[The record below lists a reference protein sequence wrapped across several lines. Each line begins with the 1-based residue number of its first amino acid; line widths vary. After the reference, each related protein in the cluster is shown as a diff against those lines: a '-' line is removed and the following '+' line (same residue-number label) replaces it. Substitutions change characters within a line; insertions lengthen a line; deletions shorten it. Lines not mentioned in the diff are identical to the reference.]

1 MARLSLVSGF
11 FTKLCMRSVWKFSL
25 GRPHLYQL
33 VPSTKLSMY
42 QLFRVI
48 SMAKIKDENTPEDD
62 PRLEELDLLSAL
74 VEEYEKGWR
83 SCL

>member
-1 MARLSLVSGF
+1 
-11 FTKLCMRSVWKFSL
+11 
-25 GRPHLYQL
+25 
-33 VPSTKLSMY
+33 
-42 QLFRVI
+42 
-48 SMAKIKDENTPEDD
+48 MAKIKDENTPEDD